1 LIIFENYFQT
11 LFPCKTAPMLK
22 AIIITV
28 VLLNASLID
37 IIAVPT
43 EKTFSFLQRF
53 LRSKFFFSSFG
64 SFVFLKFLMNLIVF
78 FEHKIKETRCLRIM
92 NRLVVGV
99 NVSIR
104 ICVGIVVVVSSRLLI
119 INIMI
124 AWRCAWSWSFDIC
137 TAISDWNFPADREGI
152 PWNGNGIFRKGIH
165 VFIDLRNWVI
175 AS

>member
-1 LIIFENYFQT
+1 
-11 LFPCKTAPMLK
+11 MLK

-124 AWRCAWSWSFDIC
+124 A
-137 TAISDWNFPADREGI
+137 
-152 PWNGNGIFRKGIH
+152 
-165 VFIDLRNWVI
+165 
-175 AS
+175 